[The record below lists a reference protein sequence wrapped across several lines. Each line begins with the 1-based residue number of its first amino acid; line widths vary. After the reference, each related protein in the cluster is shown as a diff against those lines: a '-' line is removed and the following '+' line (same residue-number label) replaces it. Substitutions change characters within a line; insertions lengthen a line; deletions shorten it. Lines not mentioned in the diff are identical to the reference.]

1 MKVRRRPTA
10 DVLVRDGETAVLVD
24 DTIFRLSELSSRLY
38 AECSTE
44 KSSTELSRSLEAAFG
59 APPDLPSLEAT
70 ERVIEELLGHG
81 VLELV
86 ED

>member
-1 MKVRRRPTA
+1 
-10 DVLVRDGETAVLVD
+10 VRDGETAVLVAG
-24 DTIFRLSELSSRLY
+24 TIFRLSELSSTLS
-38 AECSTE
+38 AECSTQ
-44 KSSTELSRSLEAAFG
+44 KASTELARSLEAAFG

-70 ERVIEELLGHG
+70 ERVNEELLGHG